1 MDQLNIDCLLSKY
14 KGSGTSAYP
23 PRMLLKILFYAYLC
37 NIYSCRKIA
46 KALEKNIYFMWLSGN
61 SHPDFRTINRF
72 QGEGLK
78 EAIKALFTGI
88 VLLLQES
95 GYVSLDL
102 GYIDGTKI
110 ESASNRYT
118 FVWRGSVEKNKS
130 KLEDKIPQ
138 VLSVVEQH
146 TEEDKQRQELAQDS
160 KPTSS
165 ELLGSKVKELNSRL
179 DKMDKIEPR
188 QVQ

>member
-1 MDQLNIDCLLSKY
+1 
-14 KGSGTSAYP
+14 
-23 PRMLLKILFYAYLC
+23 MLLKVLFYAYLC

-46 KALEKNIYFMWLSGN
+46 KALEENIYFMWLSGN
-61 SHPDFRTINRF
+61 SHPDFRTINRL
-72 QGEGLK
+72 QGGGGLK

-95 GYVSLDL
+95 GYVSLDVR
-102 GYIDGTKI
+102 YIDGTKI
-110 ESASNRYT
+110 ESASNRFT

-146 TEEDKQRQELAQDS
+146 TEENKQRQELAQNS

-165 ELLGSKVKELNSRL
+165 ELLRSKVKKLNSPL
-179 DKMDKIEPR
+179 DKMDKTEPR
-188 QVQ
+188 QVQQLQNDYLPRLQK